1 MYYTQLR
8 AFHAVAVYGGFS
20 KAANEL
26 RLTQPS
32 ISEHVRTLE
41 QDFGILLF
49 NRHKRSVEPTELGE
63 QLLSITRRLFETE
76 QEAIQLLSETQVLK
90 RGFLSLAADGPIH
103 AIPLIA
109 LYREN
114 YPGVNVT
121 LNTGNTSEV
130 LNQLH
135 TYKADIVVAGQVPDD
150 DRLITMTLRQDPMI
164 AYVSLSHHWAK
175 RKSVSLEEFRDASV
189 VIREKGSITRQLFEG
204 ELSRNNIKPGQIFE
218 VDGQEAA
225 RAAVAAGIGAGIIA
239 KPELG
244 NDPRLKGLQLKDCKL
259 VMEEIVA
266 CLKKRHHLRIISSFM
281 ELAGSTV
288 GNKSA
293 GE

>member
-49 NRHKRSVEPTELGE
+49 NRLKRSVEPTELGE
-63 QLLSITRRLFETE
+63 QLLKITRRLFETE
-76 QEAIQLLSETQVLK
+76 EEVIQLLSETQILK
-90 RGFLSLAADGPIH
+90 RGYLSLAADGPIH

-109 LYREN
+109 LYRQH

-121 LNTGNTSEV
+121 LNTGNTREV
-130 LNQLH
+130 LDQLFN
-135 TYKADIVVAGQVPDD
+135 YKADVVVAGQVPDD
-150 DRLITMTLRQDPMI
+150 DRLVTATLRQDPMI
-164 AYVSLSHHWAK
+164 VYVSASHPWAK
-175 RKSVSLEEFRDASV
+175 RKSISLSEFQDASV
-189 VIREKGSITRQLFEG
+189 VIREKGSITRQLFED
-204 ELSRNNIKPGQIFE
+204 ELARQNIEPSQFFE

-239 KPELG
+239 EPELG
-244 NDPRLKGLQLKDCKL
+244 NDPSLKALKLMDCKL
-259 VMEEIVA
+259 VMKETIA
-266 CLKKRHHLRIISSFM
+266 CLKERQHLRIISSFF
-281 ELAGSTV
+281 ELACNSIDKKDAV
-288 GNKSA
+288 
-293 GE
+293 E